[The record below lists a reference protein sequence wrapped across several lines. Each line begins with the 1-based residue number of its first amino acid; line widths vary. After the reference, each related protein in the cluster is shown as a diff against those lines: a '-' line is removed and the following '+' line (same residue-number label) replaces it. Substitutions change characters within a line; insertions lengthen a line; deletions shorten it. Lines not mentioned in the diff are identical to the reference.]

1 MAQYK
6 ALGNMLE
13 TVLGVD
19 YKLALFIG
27 VAILT
32 VYVVG
37 GGMISAV
44 WTDFIQMI
52 VMIVGSLIVFIG
64 GMRMVGGMSQ
74 MNAELTAINPDM
86 VQAFHTTG
94 PIGILLL
101 FLISSFM

>member
-1 MAQYK
+1 MKVDRGDCPRGSLVERPGYQMAQYK

-44 WTDFIQMI
+44 RTDFIQMI
-52 VMIVGSLIVFIG
+52 VMIAGVLIVFI
-64 GMRMVGGMSQ
+64 V
-74 MNAELTAINPDM
+74 
-86 VQAFHTTG
+86 V
-94 PIGILLL
+94 
-101 FLISSFM
+101 